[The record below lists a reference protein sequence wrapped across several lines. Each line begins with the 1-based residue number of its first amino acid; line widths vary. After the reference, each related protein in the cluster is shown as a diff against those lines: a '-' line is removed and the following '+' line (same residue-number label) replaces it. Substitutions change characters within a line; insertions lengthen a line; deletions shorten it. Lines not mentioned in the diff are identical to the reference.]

1 MNDRE
6 EVFERR
12 VRGLVLCLA
21 LGESVGRSPADLTS
35 IETVL
40 AGWRRSWRRSPGPST
55 GVVGTT
61 VGGQPAGYR
70 QSHCWPR
77 VVAPRPPRSAARI
90 QREPDIVE
98 PPATKHGIS
107 RPHPLATAG
116 RHRPQQARLPH
127 CAHMWCRCADGDPAV
142 HVATAIG
149 VNVAAHVLAGESL
162 IAPSTQVCLGG
173 PDWAPVMA
181 RQSMRAGR
189 RRPQGGASQGTG
201 LRRPRRWNRRGH
213 MAPTPQSVHSSVAR
227 TPAASP
233 LWTFGTGTWA
243 TVVAGRSTLPL
254 LGGHGRGLAT
264 LP

>member
-1 MNDRE
+1 MNMNDRE

-21 LGESVGRSPADLTS
+21 LGKSVGRSPADLTS

-40 AGWRRSWRRSPGPST
+40 AGWRRRWRRSPSPWT

-61 VGGQPAGYR
+61 VSGQPAGYR

-142 HVATAIG
+142 HVAPLSASTLQRTSW
-149 VNVAAHVLAGESL
+149 LASR
-162 IAPSTQVCLGG
+162 SSRHQH
-173 PDWAPVMA
+173 
-181 RQSMRAGR
+181 RF
-189 RRPQGGASQGTG
+189 ASGDRTG
-201 LRRPRRWNRRGH
+201 LRLWQGNR
-213 MAPTPQSVHSSVAR
+213 
-227 TPAASP
+227 
-233 LWTFGTGTWA
+233 
-243 TVVAGRSTLPL
+243 
-254 LGGHGRGLAT
+254 
-264 LP
+264 